1 MNISYGVV
9 WREQSLPLATGK
21 LELLPRALRFE
32 GMADGRATKREIAYE
47 NLAAVRVG
55 RTPADRLDGR
65 PSLVLERRGG
75 QAITIASVAQSGIVA
90 EIAERLVSLQ
100 LGADARRRMAF
111 VLPLA
116 EGTHDQARALLEAGP
131 PFDPEETAL
140 DRHQVFLTE
149 DEAIF
154 VFESKLGA
162 DALEPL
168 LADPALWLS
177 AAAWRDLLAGPPRI
191 AEDVYSW
198 ERPPSPR
205 SSNGNGTR

>member
-9 WREQSLPLATGK
+9 WRERSLPLATGK
-21 LELLPRALRFE
+21 LELLPHALRFE
-32 GMADGRATKREIAYE
+32 GIADGRSTTREIAYE
-47 NLAAVRVG
+47 NLAGVRVG
-55 RTPADRLDGR
+55 RAPADRLNGR
-65 PSLVLERRGG
+65 PSLVIERRSG

-90 EIAERLVSLQ
+90 EIAERLASLQ
-100 LGADARRRMAF
+100 LGADARRRTAF

-116 EGTHDQARALLEAGP
+116 EGTHDQAQALLDGGP

-140 DRHQVFLTE
+140 DRHEVFLTE